1 MLWYMA
7 VNNAMLD
14 HLTNQI
20 KESDKS
26 GIWRWVTKLSRCGNK
41 VNLDY
46 VPISYLIGF
55 KNLIR
60 AIENIGVSA
69 VYGINYF
76 GRGLLSTESYVNY
89 IKYDTL
95 GKDLLNS
102 SLNYLPYLKDEYKNL
117 TQFKEYGSIKNRWAI
132 WAFHLLNSFLINSLR
147 SKTITSNRR
156 IHPNIADAIKYYGSM
171 TSYIERLRNLHS
183 SLRRRIK

>member
-1 MLWYMA
+1 MLWYMQ

-14 HLTNQI
+14 HLTKQI

-26 GIWRWVTKLSRCGNK
+26 GIWRWEKWTFISL
-41 VNLDY
+41 NLIIILFHAD
-46 VPISYLIGF
+46 SYLIGF

-76 GRGLLSTESYVNY
+76 GRGHLATDGYINY
-89 IKYDTL
+89 IKYDTV

-102 SLNYLPYLKDEYKNL
+102 SLTYVPYLRDEYKNL
-117 TQFKEYGSIKNRWAI
+117 TNFREYGSIKNTWVQA
-132 WAFHLLNSFLINSLR
+132 
-147 SKTITSNRR
+147 
-156 IHPNIADAIKYYGSM
+156 
-171 TSYIERLRNLHS
+171 RLKELPE
-183 SLRRRIK
+183 LFGE